1 MWWTLLSCSSVLFFL
16 QHSINWPKGKR
27 KLSEDIFSR
36 HNKHWNW
43 GWGPSW
49 KKSWKYF
56 FPVAHSGW
64 VQELFLC
71 LVFDDWRGLTIV
83 TFVLVNEETWSLC
96 IQALCCKRESLRSCL
111 WASAWSGRV
120 EPEACPN
127 KLRTEARRTYRLLVR
142 RPSAVHMPSHFYVFN
157 TPTSAC
163 SRWAV
168 CAVLR
173 GGKHIG
179 RNCLFLYIR
188 RAIWRCI
195 QSLLHIRFINC

>member
-1 MWWTLLSCSSVLFFL
+1 MQQALKLRLGTKLEKILKIFFSCGTFGLSTRAIFVSSFWWLKGIDYCNFCTSERGDVEPLYSSLVLQTREL
-16 QHSINWPKGKR
+16 E
-27 KLSEDIFSR
+27 KLSVSLSLV
-36 HNKHWNW
+36 
-43 GWGPSW
+43 GPRRT
-49 KKSWKYF
+49 
-56 FPVAHSGW
+56 
-64 VQELFLC
+64 
-71 LVFDDWRGLTIV
+71 RG
-83 TFVLVNEETWSLC
+83 
-96 IQALCCKRESLRSCL
+96 
-111 WASAWSGRV
+111 
-120 EPEACPN
+120 CPN